1 MWRVL
6 FLLHLVIFLP
16 LFVDSGVRPH
26 RDQGETRASQ
36 EPQRV
41 SRLWRRPRRLVLPH
55 HELPRPRLD
64 RTSRG
69 LRKRGKVSSVRVRI
83 SFYTVAVSVLVTN
96 LLWWIIS
103 VVLLFVQ
110 MVLDESAAAKMVSQ
124 CLKLLEN
131 FAWLLDCYVLDFFVD
146 EHWRKI
152 PQSWQ
157 ETLRVNEDVVWVWH
171 NISHYP
177 SS

>member
-1 MWRVL
+1 M
-6 FLLHLVIFLP
+6 IFLP
-16 LFVDSGVRPH
+16 LFVDSGVRPY

-83 SFYTVAVSVLVTN
+83 SFYTVNVLVTN
-96 LLWWIIS
+96 LL
-103 VVLLFVQ
+103 
-110 MVLDESAAAKMVSQ
+110 
-124 CLKLLEN
+124 
-131 FAWLLDCYVLDFFVD
+131 
-146 EHWRKI
+146 
-152 PQSWQ
+152 
-157 ETLRVNEDVVWVWH
+157 
-171 NISHYP
+171 
-177 SS
+177 

>member
-1 MWRVL
+1 MPPLDGVQARKCRGLARVVSRIPRSREDTVRRHDLSWRIDIASVEL
-6 FLLHLVIFLP
+6 KIVQYIHEHDNMNIKRLQIVFHVKGFVFAAFSDILP

-41 SRLWRRPRRLVLPH
+41 SRLWLRPRRLVLPH

-83 SFYTVAVSVLVTN
+83 SFYTVNVLVTN
-96 LLWWIIS
+96 LL
-103 VVLLFVQ
+103 
-110 MVLDESAAAKMVSQ
+110 
-124 CLKLLEN
+124 
-131 FAWLLDCYVLDFFVD
+131 
-146 EHWRKI
+146 
-152 PQSWQ
+152 
-157 ETLRVNEDVVWVWH
+157 
-171 NISHYP
+171 
-177 SS
+177 